1 MSAVQVDP
9 GRLDD
14 PGAVAAADP
23 GDMLRQAASAAAQV
37 REAQLHAA
45 EAGLDRIAGA
55 GRPRSIV
62 VTGTGASSLAGD
74 VLAAVCG
81 PGCPVPVMTVRGHG
95 LPGWVGAD
103 DLVTPVSGS
112 GTSEE
117 TLAAAVEAVRRGC
130 RLLCVGP
137 AGSPL
142 ADLAVQAGAP
152 FVQVRP
158 VGRPRA
164 ALWGL
169 AVPLVL
175 AARAL
180 RLADLPAELV
190 ESTARVLE
198 DVSHL
203 CRPASES
210 FVNPAK
216 RTAVELAGTLPV
228 VWGTSPLAAAAA
240 RRFAGQL
247 AANAKYPALYGELP
261 ASAHDQLP
269 VFDGPFA
276 GASGVSGVSGEGDF
290 FRDRVDEVET
300 TRLSLVILRD
310 TDEHPRVAAG
320 REVCADLAR
329 DRGAVVVELPARDG
343 HPLERLAGLIA
354 HADYTSIYLALAIG
368 VDPTPVTATQELQA
382 RMA

>member
-1 MSAVQVDP
+1 MSAAQVDP

-14 PGAVAAADP
+14 PDALAAADP

-37 REAQLHAA
+37 REAQLYAA
-45 EAGLDRIAGA
+45 EAGVDRMADA
-55 GRPRSIV
+55 GRPRSVIV
-62 VTGTGASSLAGD
+62 AGTGASSLAGD

-81 PGCPVPVMTVRGHG
+81 LGCPVPVLTVRGYR
-95 LPGWVGAD
+95 LPGWVGAA
-103 DLVTPVSGS
+103 DLVIAVSGS

-117 TLAAAVEAVRRGC
+117 TLAAAVEGVRRGC

-152 FVQVRP
+152 FVPLRAA
-158 VGRPRA
+158 GRPRA

-169 AVPLVL
+169 AVPLLL

-180 RLADLPAELV
+180 RLADVPADLLER
-190 ESTARVLE
+190 TARVLE
-198 DVSHL
+198 DVSHR

-216 RTAVELAGTLPV
+216 QTALELAGAFPV
-228 VWGTSPLAAAAA
+228 IWGTSPLAGTAA

-247 AANAKYPALYGELP
+247 AANAKYPALHGELP
-261 ASAHDQLP
+261 AAAHDQLA

-276 GASGVSGVSGEGDF
+276 GASAEDDF
-290 FRDRVDEVET
+290 FRDRADEPET
-300 TRLSLVILRD
+300 ARLSLVILRD
-310 TDEHPRVAAG
+310 ADEHPRVAAR
-320 REVCADLAR
+320 REVCAELAR
-329 DRGAVVVELPARDG
+329 DRRAVVVELPARDG
-343 HPLERLAGLIA
+343 HPLERLAGMIA

-368 VDPTPVTATQELQA
+368 VDPTPVAAVQELQA
-382 RMA
+382 RTA